1 MGDAHEELV
10 DPSVLAGGIAPGS
23 SVLAGG
29 IAPGS
34 SLLSGGM
41 APGASVLLGAGA
53 PVIPDVPAAH
63 GNSGAGCSASDDS
76 RYVFSASDAQPGVTA
91 SVLNGY
97 DVTRLIQTGAYKVS
111 DFRAYVPPA
120 TGARV
125 HVVKPPQ
132 GLRMPHFDGV
142 VGSNGKEGTAYMRQ
156 FIAIVAELGID
167 LKQPGAL
174 FKQLFIYK
182 KGVIFPEWLDSYA
195 VSFPA
200 EKSEP
205 EHLWRLFI
213 ERFDLQ
219 VRSDASLAEEKLLS
233 GTVKMRQH
241 DNVAAYLARFRDV
254 VQRVPAMPVSLRIRY
269 FQQGLSPAL
278 SRTCAVNFWGKEFA
292 TFEQLIEHVLGEE
305 RKMTAHVNF
314 EPNSRAPGSR
324 RGSRQGNNGMI
335 VVQGA
340 AVERASWQSGAS
352 GRGRGGE
359 VHNVQ
364 RAGPPAENV
373 LSWVKDMAGNRISK
387 IEYQRLRELEPAH
400 CFNCW
405 ERGHTSTHC
414 RAEQRDYGKGKV
426 PGVNGVSAG
435 RVSGSGSGSGSGRG
449 GGASGSDSGR
459 GWQGGRGRG
468 GGKRKSRDH

>member
-10 DPSVLAGGIAPGS
+10 DPVVLAGGIAPGS

-53 PVIPDVPAAH
+53 PVIPDVPAARVD
-63 GNSGAGCSASDDS
+63 SGAGCSASDDS

-111 DFRAYVPPA
+111 DFIAYVPPA

-142 VGSNGKEGTAYMRQ
+142 VGSNGKEGTAYMKQ
-156 FIAIVAELGID
+156 FIAIAAELGID
-167 LKQPGAL
+167 LAQPGAL

-182 KGVIFPEWLDSYA
+182 KGVIFLEWPDSYA

-241 DNVAAYLARFRDV
+241 ENVAAYLARFRDV

-314 EPNSRAPGSR
+314 EPNSRAPGS
-324 RGSRQGNNGMI
+324 
-335 VVQGA
+335 
-340 AVERASWQSGAS
+340 

-359 VHNVQ
+359 THNVQ

-468 GGKRKSRDH
+468 GGKRKRRDH